1 MLPFFT
7 TGLELGGTRLSEMSG
22 RERQMVDDITYKQNL
37 KSEIM
42 KTAYNDG
49 YQELGPGENGKM
61 LFRKFRPPIIRQ
73 IKVLGIQ
80 CKTHCEYS

>member
-1 MLPFFT
+1 
-7 TGLELGGTRLSEMSG
+7 
-22 RERQMVDDITYKQNL
+22 
-37 KSEIM
+37 M

-61 LFRKFRPPIIRQ
+61 LFREFKPPIIRQ

-80 CKTHCEYS
+80 CKTHGEYS